1 MALLK
6 HAQVQPASG
15 ALCLTHTGMKG
26 GPLIMQSRTSVA
38 VPPMRV
44 AAQISPFWRGTGG
57 HAGDQV
63 GAHIGREDRAWAA
76 TASRPHS
83 VISIKRGC
91 PSRLMLRSP

>member
-63 GAHIGREDRAWAA
+63 GAHSGYS
-76 TASRPHS
+76 ASSSWVFVTESDVVLNRQAIAS
-83 VISIKRGC
+83 GMG
-91 PSRLMLRSP
+91 L